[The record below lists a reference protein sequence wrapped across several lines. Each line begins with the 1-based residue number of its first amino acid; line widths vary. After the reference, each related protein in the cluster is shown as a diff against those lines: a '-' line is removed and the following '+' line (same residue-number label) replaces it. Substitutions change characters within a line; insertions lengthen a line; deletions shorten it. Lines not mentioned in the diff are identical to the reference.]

1 MIKALRKLADFLE
14 QERCQFIESYNSVCE
29 SLKITKKLKC
39 DNCLCEDNILCEKLT
54 K

>member
-14 QERCQFIESYNSVCE
+14 HKQCQFVDSYNSVCE
-29 SLKITKKLKC
+29 GLKITKKLRC
-39 DNCLCEDNILCEKLT
+39 DNCLCEKLT